1 MSLIHLYRRSTESGD
16 VVSGV
21 FAALNG
27 PYCFHAANSFIA
39 KDSSEPVGLKP
50 LTDSMRDRQLQLN
63 TVACAIAGSCDCQN
77 RC

>member
-1 MSLIHLYRRSTESGD
+1 MQDATVAPRLKSIRAVH
-16 VVSGV
+16 V
-21 FAALNG
+21 
-27 PYCFHAANSFIA
+27 ANFVIA
-39 KDSSEPVGLKP
+39 EDSSEPVGLKP